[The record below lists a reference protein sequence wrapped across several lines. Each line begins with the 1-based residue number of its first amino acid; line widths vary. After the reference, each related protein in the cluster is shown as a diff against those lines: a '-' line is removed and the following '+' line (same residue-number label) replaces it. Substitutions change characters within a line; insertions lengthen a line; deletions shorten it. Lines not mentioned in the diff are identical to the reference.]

1 MIDAPNLPRIIAA
14 ALGTGKATLHE
25 LETYYSAEDAY
36 LIVEVAAVDS
46 YNSYLVNKEQA
57 ARNANR

>member
-14 ALGTGKATLHE
+14 AMGSGKVTLHE

-36 LIVEVAAVDS
+36 LVVEVAAVDS
-46 YNSYLVNKEQA
+46 YNSFLVNKAQA
-57 ARNANR
+57 AKNANR